1 LYNGNTQQE
10 LAMRRQQLEMLR
22 QQQLEML
29 RRRQQQAIGR
39 QVPIQADPDGVI
51 QQQQDIGNFFDGLR

>member
-22 QQQLEML
+22 RQ
-29 RRRQQQAIGR
+29 QQQAIGR
-39 QVPIQADPDGVI
+39 QVPIQADPDGVRR
-51 QQQQDIGNFFDGLR
+51 QQQDIGNFFHGLR